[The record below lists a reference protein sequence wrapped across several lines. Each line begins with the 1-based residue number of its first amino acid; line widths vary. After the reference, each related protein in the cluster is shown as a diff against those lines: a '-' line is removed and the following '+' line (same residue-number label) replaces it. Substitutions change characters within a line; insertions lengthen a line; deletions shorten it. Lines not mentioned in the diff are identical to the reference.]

1 MGDSTS
7 GVARSEPPPL
17 RESNDGA
24 LDAVALAARDDVRG
38 DGGGGGARWGDGGGG
53 ARWGD
58 DGGSARWGDGG
69 GAALVLRKEA
79 AEVSESRESRRDESV
94 ICSSSES
101 VICSS

>member
-1 MGDSTS
+1 MGDSAS

-24 LDAVALAARDDVRG
+24 LDAVALAARDNVRG

-58 DGGSARWGDGG
+58 GG

-79 AEVSESRESRRDESV
+79 AEASESRESRRDESV

-101 VICSS
+101 VIRSS